1 LATGKSSLFK
11 NGSVRFSKQVV
22 CSLKGFQVQVAES
35 ASRLVGTKIDL
46 ATRLV
51 QEPVA
56 RDWAKSKGMPYFEV
70 SAAQGRNVETVF
82 KEMASRL
89 S

>member
-1 LATGKSSLFK
+1 M
-11 NGSVRFSKQVV
+11 V

>member
-1 LATGKSSLFK
+1 
-11 NGSVRFSKQVV
+11 
-22 CSLKGFQVQVAES
+22 
-35 ASRLVGTKIDL
+35 LVGTKIDL